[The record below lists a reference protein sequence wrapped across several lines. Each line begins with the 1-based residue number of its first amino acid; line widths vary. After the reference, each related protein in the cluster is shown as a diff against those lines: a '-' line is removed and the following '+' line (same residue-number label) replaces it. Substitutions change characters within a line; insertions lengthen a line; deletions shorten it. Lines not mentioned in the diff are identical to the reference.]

1 LNHKG
6 AKDTKLRLQNPGDM
20 AVQQFTLLEQFLL
33 GEHMTYENLL
43 YDLSEGVATI
53 SLNRPTTY
61 NSLNFVT
68 LDDLKNVFKQID
80 REKAVRAVILTGEG
94 KGFSSGADLAEI
106 GQNFDAPI
114 TDHLRNGLNT
124 IVGQMRSL
132 EKPIIAAINGA
143 TAGAGA
149 SLALAADYRI
159 ASENASFV
167 FAAFVNIGL
176 VPDAGGT
183 YLLQRLVGQA
193 KAFELAL
200 LADSKNRVTA
210 QAALDLGLVNCVV
223 PADALL
229 TEARTLAT
237 RLAQM
242 PTKAIGMTK
251 RAVYRASERSLMDAM
266 EYEALLQGAAFRTE
280 DFREG
285 VMAFLEKRPP
295 VFKGE

>member
-1 LNHKG
+1 
-6 AKDTKLRLQNPGDM
+6 
-20 AVQQFTLLEQFLL
+20 
-33 GEHMTYENLL
+33 MTYENLL
-43 YDLSEGVATI
+43 YDLSEGVATVT
-53 SLNRPTTY
+53 LNRPTTY
-61 NSLNFVT
+61 NSLNFAT

-80 REKAVRAVILTGEG
+80 REKAVRAVIFTGEG

-143 TAGAGA
+143 AAGAGA

-210 QAALDLGLVNCVV
+210 QAALDLGIVNCVV
-223 PADALL
+223 PADALM

-251 RAVYRASERSLMDAM
+251 RAVYRASERSLLDAM

-285 VMAFLEKRPP
+285 VMAFLEKRTP